1 MPSPFPGMD
10 PYIESQKWTDFHTR
24 LMTEIG
30 NVLVPRV
37 RPRYEVAVEQRVYV
51 EHTEDVPPR
60 IIVPDVAVWDRD
72 KNDESDG
79 AAAVATVATV
89 APVLCALPLR
99 EEKRETFLTIRV
111 VETRKVVCVV
121 EALSLENKRPGSR
134 GRRKYLRKREQVL
147 HSPAHL
153 VELDLLRGGERLPML
168 DPLPAADYYALVCR
182 ARRLKAEVYGWT
194 LRDRLPVI
202 PIPLAGDDPDVPLN
216 LQDVF
221 SLVYDRAGYDYTL
234 RYDQPLDPALD
245 ESGATWT
252 RQVVEDLQRR
262 RGL

>member
-10 PYIESQKWTDFHTR
+10 PYIESQEWSDFHASFVPAIREALMPR
-24 LMTEIG
+24 LRPKYEA
-30 NVLVPRV
+30 RV
-37 RPRYEVAVEQRVYV
+37 ERRVYV
-51 EHTEDVPPR
+51 EHVEDVPPR
-60 IIVPDVAVWDRD
+60 IIVPDATVLEQEEWHPDDRGGTAV
-72 KNDESDG
+72 
-79 AAAVATVATV
+79 AAVASI
-89 APVLCALPLR
+89 APVLCAVPLR
-99 EEKRETFLTIRV
+99 EERREAFLTVREI
-111 VETRKVVCVV
+111 ETRKVVTVLEC
-121 EALSLENKRPGSR
+121 LSPDNKRRGSR

-182 ARRLKAEVYGWT
+182 GRRLKAEVYAWR

-216 LQDVF
+216 LQEVF

-245 ESGATWT
+245 EPAASWAREVVQVLQT
-252 RQVVEDLQRR
+252 RR
-262 RGL
+262 